1 MGREMRDKR
10 GRYEKFN
17 TFRLVYKKL
26 YNQHETHSTQLRK
39 FRNYK
44 RSLAVAVEVMGF
56 IDLIKP
62 FRLAEQ
68 IADSAVSVPSNIA
81 EGSERGTDK
90 EYRRFIEYSSGSSS
104 ELATQ
109 LTVLKLADRLPQIDL
124 GKIIKETKEINSMM
138 RKFMNRLEKN

>member
-1 MGREMRDKR
+1 MKR
-10 GRYEKFN
+10 TRHNYEN
-17 TFRLVYKKL
+17 L
-26 YNQHETHSTQLRK
+26 EI
-39 FRNYK
+39 YK

-56 IDLIKP
+56 IDLVKP

-90 EYRRFIEYSSGSSS
+90 EFRRFIEYSSGSSS